1 MTCLILFGDTSPI
14 RKLYELNGYVLLI
27 GVGYDKNTSLHLTGV
42 RAKYPG
48 KHMVIESS
56 AIQLD
61 GQRIWKSYQTL
72 AVDGEDFSAIG
83 EAFEQ
88 TKKVR
93 HVPLGNVVLSMMSQ
107 RELVDFAVKWIEKT
121 EHDITMCQSKQA
133 VSICLCKDKM
143 QGNRRLVKSMLPP
156 LLSGRYKADG
166 RFSCNNAGL

>member
-1 MTCLILFGDTSPI
+1 M
-14 RKLYELNGYVLLI
+14 
-27 GVGYDKNTSLHLTGV
+27 TGV

-121 EHDITMCQSKQA
+121 EHDITMYQSKQA
-133 VSICLCKDKM
+133 VSI
-143 QGNRRLVKSMLPP
+143 
-156 LLSGRYKADG
+156 
-166 RFSCNNAGL
+166 